1 MIHYFGIRHHGPG
14 CARSLLGVLEQIGPD
29 CVLIEG
35 PPEGEGVLEWALNA
49 AMEPPVALLLHCP
62 DEPAL
67 ASFYPFASFSP
78 EWHAI
83 RHGLGRGVPVR
94 FIDMPQAHDLAL
106 RKEEAAA
113 LALPKTATPD
123 AAEPEAIAP
132 EATASSDAETSDGED
147 VDMAQDPLDWLG
159 RAAGYGDGEAWW
171 NEMVEERGDNDH
183 ASLFEGIREAM
194 TVLRAEM
201 PRRLGREAAR
211 REAIREAFMRKRIR
225 EAEKEGFANIAV
237 VCGAWHVPAL
247 VEMPSAKADAD
258 LMKGLPKVKV
268 SATWAPWTYG
278 RLAAASGYG
287 AGVASPG
294 WYEFLWRGHS
304 ADHTS
309 RSVSW
314 MTRVARLMRDEDI
327 DCSSAHVI
335 EATRLSDTLAALR
348 SRPRPGLEELN
359 EAVRS
364 VICFGDDAPLRL
376 IRERLIVG
384 ERLGKV
390 PAEVP
395 TVPLQQDLE
404 RQQRSLR
411 LKPEALAKD
420 LDLDLRNEND
430 LARSHLLHRLNLLG
444 ITWGRVSLTG
454 RSAKGSFHE
463 VWRIQ
468 WQPEFAV
475 SLIEASRFGGTV
487 EAASTARAIESA
499 LAATSLP
506 ELSALVD
513 RVLLASLGAAIP
525 VGTRALEDLTA
536 LSADV
541 SELLESIPALAN
553 IFRYGNVRKTD
564 ASLVGHVL
572 DSLVV
577 RACVGL
583 AGACGSLDDGAA
595 SLMHGRITNAHKALQ
610 LISKEEHRALWVP
623 ALIRVASLHGAHGLV
638 CGASARIL
646 FDEAAEVPEETAA
659 RMSRALSRGAEP
671 PEAAAWLEG
680 FLFGSATVLIHDDR
694 LWASLDSWMSALS
707 DETFTQVLPF
717 IRRAL
722 STATPTERHQLGERA
737 LRSNGGGVLHAAA
750 APPWNDDRAARP
762 VETLR
767 RILGIKL

>member
-14 CARSLLGVLEQIGPD
+14 CARSLLEALNPLAPD

-35 PPEGEGVLEWALNA
+35 PPEGEAVLKWALSA

-67 ASFYPFASFSP
+67 ASFYPFADFSP

-106 RKEEAAA
+106 RKEDAAA
-113 LALPKTATPD
+113 LARPKSATPD
-123 AAEPEAIAP
+123 VGEPDGTAP
-132 EATASSDAETSDGED
+132 EASAPSDTEGVD
-147 VDMAQDPLDWLG
+147 VAHDPLDWLG

-171 NEMVEERGDNDH
+171 NEMVEERGDQDH
-183 ASLFEGIREAM
+183 ASLFDGIREAM
-194 TVLRAEM
+194 TVLRAEV
-201 PRRLGREAAR
+201 PRRLRPEAAR
-211 REAIREAFMRKRIR
+211 REAIREAFMRRRIR

-247 VEMPSAKADAD
+247 VEMPAAKADAD
-258 LMKGLPKVKV
+258 LLRGLPKVKV

-278 RLAAASGYG
+278 RLAMASGYG

-304 ADHTS
+304 KGHTS

-348 SRPRPGLEELN
+348 SRPHPGLDELN

-384 ERLGKV
+384 ERLGRV

-404 RQQRSLR
+404 QQQRSLR

-420 LDLDLRNEND
+420 LDLDLRNETD

-444 ITWGRVSLTG
+444 IGWGRVSLTG

-463 VWRIQ
+463 VWRLQ

-487 EAASTARAIESA
+487 ATASTARAIESA
-499 LAATSLP
+499 LAATALP

-513 RVLLASLGAAIP
+513 RVLLSSLPEAIP
-525 VGTRALEDLTA
+525 VVTRALEDLTA
-536 LSADV
+536 VSADV
-541 SELLESIPALAN
+541 SQLLESIPALAN

-595 SLMHGRITNAHKALQ
+595 SMMRGRIANAHKALQ
-610 LISKEEHRALWVP
+610 LIAKDEHRALWVP

-646 FDEAAEVPEETAA
+646 FDEAAEAPEETAA

-671 PEAAAWLEG
+671 AEAAAWLEG
-680 FLFGSATVLIHDDR
+680 FLFESATVLVHDDR
-694 LWASLDSWMSALS
+694 LWGALDAWMASLSEEA
-707 DETFTQVLPF
+707 FIAVLPF

-722 STATPTERHQLGERA
+722 STASQTERRQLGERA
-737 LRSNGGGVLHAAA
+737 LKASAGGSTR
-750 APPWNDDRAARP
+750 PPELQAWNEERARKP
-762 VETLR
+762 LETIRL
-767 RILGIKL
+767 ILGIKA